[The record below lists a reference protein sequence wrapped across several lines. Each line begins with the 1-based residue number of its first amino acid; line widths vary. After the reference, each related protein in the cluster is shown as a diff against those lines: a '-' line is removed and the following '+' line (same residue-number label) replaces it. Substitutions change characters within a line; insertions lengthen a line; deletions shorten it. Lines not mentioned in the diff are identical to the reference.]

1 MPVKR
6 RVDKRRAEALPAWS
20 GVFLSGFDYFDAL
33 QAINVPV
40 DQYGRPDRD
49 EARAAWQDL
58 GDAFLAND
66 DGEVEPWAL
75 AEFGLPN
82 GRRRHAHS

>member
-6 RVDKRRAEALPAWS
+6 RVDKRHAEALPAWS
-20 GVFLSGFDYFDAL
+20 GVFLSGYDYFENLEPIGVRVDA
-33 QAINVPV
+33 
-40 DQYGRPDRD
+40 YGRPERE
-49 EARAAWQDL
+49 EARKAWRDFGDL
-58 GDAFLAND
+58 FLATH

-82 GRRRHAHS
+82 GRRRHAG